1 MKTLLLVE
9 DEKLIRQGVRSMIER
24 SGVEIENIIEHI
36 PIGRR
41 IIEHVEKE
49 VDSLLDI
56 PKELGYCHAFWDLK
70 EKILLNEFG
79 LIWYSPSVINI
90 FTCYD

>member
-1 MKTLLLVE
+1 MFFLK
-9 DEKLIRQGVRSMIER
+9 K
-24 SGVEIENIIEHI
+24 IENIIEHI

-56 PKELGYCHAFWDLK
+56 PKDLGYCHAFWDLK